1 MRTETAALDVAEWG
15 AACRGRARDLLSGL
29 GHAPGLLR
37 TDPGAAVR
45 VLDDRLA
52 REIPALLDGEE
63 WTRLH
68 TLLTACLGE
77 FLISVHGA
85 RWAWLDDSASPVGGR
100 WVVTGFTRPP
110 ARRTAAVDV
119 GALVG
124 DALATEPSVGL
135 TALADRAERAAG
147 VGVVRGP
154 RPDVAARDGRGGA

>member
-1 MRTETAALDVAEWG
+1 MSTDTAALDVTEWA
-15 AACRGRARDLLSGL
+15 AACRGRAGDLLAGL

-37 TDPGAAVR
+37 TDPRAAVR
-45 VLDDRLA
+45 VLDENLA
-52 REIPALLDGEE
+52 HEIPALLDGEE

-77 FLISVHGA
+77 YLISVHGA
-85 RWAWLDDSASPVGGR
+85 HWAWLEDSASPVGGR
-100 WVVTGFTRPP
+100 WVVTGFTRPT

-124 DALATEPSVGL
+124 EALASEPSVGL

-147 VGVVRGP
+147 VHVVHG
-154 RPDVAARDGRGGA
+154 